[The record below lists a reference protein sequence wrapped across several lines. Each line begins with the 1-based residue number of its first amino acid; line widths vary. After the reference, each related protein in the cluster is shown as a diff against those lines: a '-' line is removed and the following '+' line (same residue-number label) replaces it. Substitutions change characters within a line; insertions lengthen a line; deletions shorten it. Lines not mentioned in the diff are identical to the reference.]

1 MDNIFRGEILKE
13 VKYVQDTKE
22 WVVNGKIIIT
32 EGLSETEKLTLE
44 SFSGSGD
51 TGNWQLLKSET
62 KIKGNLLC

>member
-1 MDNIFRGEILKE
+1 MDNIFRGEILRE
-13 VKYVQDTKE
+13 VKYVQDTAE

-44 SFSGSGD
+44 SFSGSTGD
-51 TGNWQLLKSET
+51 WQLLKGET

>member
-44 SFSGSGD
+44 SFSGSGN
-51 TGNWQLLKSET
+51 TGNWQLLKGET